1 MRNFC
6 NDRDMRM
13 CCCDSAACSDFTFI
27 NSNLYLHW
35 K

>member
-1 MRNFC
+1 MKDFC

-13 CCCDSAACSDFTFI
+13 CCCSDVACFNFKFI